1 MYLGY
6 TSLISASKE
15 GHSDVVR
22 FLLEKDADVNAYN
35 KNGKLNYRYLVF

>member
-15 GHSDVVR
+15 GHSNVVR
-22 FLLEKDADVNAYN
+22 FLLEKDADVNASDN
-35 KNGKLNYRYLVF
+35 HGKLDHIYI